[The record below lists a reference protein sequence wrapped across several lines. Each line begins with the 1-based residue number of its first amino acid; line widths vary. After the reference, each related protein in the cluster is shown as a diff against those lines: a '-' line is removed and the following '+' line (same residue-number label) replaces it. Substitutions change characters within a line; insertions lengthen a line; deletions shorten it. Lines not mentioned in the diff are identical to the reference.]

1 MRLFVFGLGYVGAA
15 FADALQARGWDI
27 AASARDPGQAQALR
41 DRGITPA
48 DPADRDAMIAALAGA
63 NAILVTAPPGP
74 DGCPALESIIPALA
88 QAQAYPD
95 WIGYLSTTG
104 VYGDFDGRWV
114 FETSPLKAQSVEGA
128 RRVGAERDWRQVG
141 RCMGLT
147 VTTFR
152 LPGIYGPS
160 RSALDRLRAGEG
172 RRIVKPGQVF
182 SRIHV
187 DDIVSGLLASLDH
200 PRAGGIYNLVDD
212 APAPPQD
219 VMEHAARL
227 LGVPVPPDLPFNELG
242 MSPAT
247 RRFYAENKR
256 VSNALIKA
264 ELGWRPRYPTYREGL
279 AAILKAGGY
288 GLLVVDRQRA
298 RRDTGGFQPRSVAQ
312 PRRPRQAAGDQ
323 IALLRLS
330 QTLGFGHGGN

>member
-15 FADALQARGWDI
+15 FADALQARGWDV
-27 AASARDPGQAQALR
+27 AASTRGQGQAQALR

-48 DPADRDAMIAALAGA
+48 DPLDPESMLAALSGV

-74 DGCPALESIIPALA
+74 DGCPGLDSLVPALA
-88 QAQAYPD
+88 RAQAFPD

-114 FETSPLKAQSVEGA
+114 FETSPLRAQSVEGA
-128 RRVGAERDWRQVG
+128 RRVGAERDWSQVG
-141 RCMGLT
+141 SGMGLT

-152 LPGIYGPS
+152 LPGIYGLG

-187 DDIVSGLLASLDH
+187 DDIVSGLLASLDR

-212 APAPPQD
+212 EPAPPQD
-219 VMEHAARL
+219 VMEHAAKL

-256 VSNALIKA
+256 VSNARAKA
-264 ELGWRPRYPTYREGL
+264 ELGWRPKYPTYREGL
-279 AAILKAGGY
+279 AAILKAGG
-288 GLLVVDRQRA
+288 
-298 RRDTGGFQPRSVAQ
+298 
-312 PRRPRQAAGDQ
+312 
-323 IALLRLS
+323 
-330 QTLGFGHGGN
+330 

>member
-1 MRLFVFGLGYVGAA
+1 LRLFVFGLGYVGEA
-15 FADALQARGWDI
+15 FANALRARGWEI
-27 AASARDPGQAQALR
+27 AATARNADQAAALR
-41 DRGITPA
+41 ARGIISA
-48 DPADRDAMIAALAGA
+48 DPADRDAMAAALTGV
-63 NAILVTAPPGP
+63 NAILITAPPGP
-74 DGCPALESIIPALA
+74 DGCPALASVIPALA
-88 QAQAYPD
+88 QAQAFPD

-104 VYGDFDGRWV
+104 VYGDFEGRWV

-141 RCMGLT
+141 RGMGLT

-152 LPGIYGPS
+152 LPGIYGPG

-187 DDIVSGLLASLDH
+187 DDIVSGLLASLDR

-219 VMEHAARL
+219 VMEHAANL
-227 LGVPVPPDLPFNELG
+227 LGAPVPPDLPFNELG

-256 VSNALIKA
+256 VSNARAKA
-264 ELGWRPRYPTYREGL
+264 ELGWRPTYPTYREGL
-279 AAILKAGGY
+279 AGILAAGG
-288 GLLVVDRQRA
+288 
-298 RRDTGGFQPRSVAQ
+298 
-312 PRRPRQAAGDQ
+312 
-323 IALLRLS
+323 
-330 QTLGFGHGGN
+330 